1 MFTPELLKSVAAQ
14 IVEKCDVLDGVK
26 DGLLEDPRR
35 CNVDI
40 AGLAGLSDG
49 QRAAL
54 RKIYAETSG
63 KGGATYPARPVGG
76 EGEVDS
82 WPAWITGGSR
92 HATPRPQVWASQW
105 LRTSSS
111 SSWFHDPSW
120 DYSGYD
126 VANAR
131 KDARLAATFMNATNP
146 DLDAFRAKSPAN
158 NQSATGPPNRA
169 TRPCCVR
176 QRRLRLPSCRG
187 DTKRHEGGR
196 SSEPTDSGLA
206 K

>member
-92 HATPRPQVWASQW
+92 HATPQA
-105 LRTSSS
+105 
-111 SSWFHDPSW
+111 PSL
-120 DYSGYD
+120 GFA
-126 VANAR
+126 VATHFFKFLVVPR
-131 KDARLAATFMNATNP
+131 SLMG
-146 DLDAFRAKSPAN
+146 L
-158 NQSATGPPNRA
+158 Q
-169 TRPCCVR
+169 
-176 QRRLRLPSCRG
+176 RLRRRERAQGREARG
-187 DTKRHEGGR
+187 DVHERDQSGSRRVQGETAGEQPERNRPTEPRYATVLRPPASITTAVMQGRHETPRGWTVVGAHR
-196 SSEPTDSGLA
+196 QWVG
-206 K
+206 